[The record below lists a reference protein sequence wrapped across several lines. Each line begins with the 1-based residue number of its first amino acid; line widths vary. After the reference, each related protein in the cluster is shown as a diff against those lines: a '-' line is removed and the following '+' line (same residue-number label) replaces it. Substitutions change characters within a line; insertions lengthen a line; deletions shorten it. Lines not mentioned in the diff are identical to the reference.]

1 MPGKDH
7 GPGTGRRQGYSKCI
21 KKGMSVII
29 TETKCY
35 VNNNTMFLLLLF
47 STIKYLF
54 ILLLRIV
61 TLLK

>member
-7 GPGTGRRQGYSKCI
+7 GPGTGRRQGYLKCI

-29 TETKCY
+29 TESKYY
-35 VNNNTMFLLLLF
+35 VNNNMFLMLLL

-54 ILLLRIV
+54 ILLLQIV

>member
-7 GPGTGRRQGYSKCI
+7 GPGTGRRQGYLKCI

-29 TETKCY
+29 TETKYY
-35 VNNNTMFLLLLF
+35 VNNTMFLMLLL

-54 ILLLRIV
+54 ILLLQIV

>member
-7 GPGTGRRQGYSKCI
+7 GPGTGRRQGYLKCI

-29 TETKCY
+29 TETKYY
-35 VNNNTMFLLLLF
+35 VNNNTMFLMLLF

-54 ILLLRIV
+54 ILLLQIV